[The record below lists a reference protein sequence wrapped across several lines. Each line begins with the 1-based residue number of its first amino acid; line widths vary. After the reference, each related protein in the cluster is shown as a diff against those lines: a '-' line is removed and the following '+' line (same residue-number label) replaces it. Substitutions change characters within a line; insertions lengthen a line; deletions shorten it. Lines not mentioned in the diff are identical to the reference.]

1 MKKSSDPVDVVPDKV
16 VPAADELVR
25 AVVEKIGPLADA
37 AADALAQAAEKA
49 SPLAHAAVEQ
59 VGPLAHTAVER
70 LAPVVQSA
78 AERVGPLTS
87 QAVGKVTPYAQQAAG
102 AVGPLA
108 SQAAERVGPLAQQ
121 AAAVVTPYAVLAKER
136 GLKAGQDAA
145 GRLAPA
151 VGTAVGSARGLSE
164 DVLPKVSAAL
174 AAAAASPLV
183 TDAVDRGRTVV
194 RAAREAD
201 VVAPPPPPAKKKS
214 RWVSTLAL
222 LAAAGGAAYVIAR
235 KLRGDKGSQWQT
247 ARPSAPYVPPAS
259 STTSTTSTTA
269 AATGSGATAAAGS
282 PDVGGA
288 QTADT
293 TELYGTPGGAL
304 ATDESAADAGA
315 ERDVNRVTEN
325 QANADE
331 EVPPVPSSDPQDSEP
346 TGPSAGLPPAE
357 NAGATRGQ
365 SAPADADTSGA
376 SGDVDHGELPVSEA
390 LGSTEEHD
398 TAVGGEAPVSTEDD
412 NEAGV
417 GPDAHPERYSG
428 PGAYVGIE
436 PPEGFTIKG
445 NERSMKYHLPGGTG
459 YARTI
464 AEVWFSSEEA
474 AQEAGFTR
482 AQR

>member
-1 MKKSSDPVDVVPDKV
+1 MKKSSDPVDVGHGLVA
-16 VPAADELVR
+16 PAAEDLVH

-37 AADALAQAAEKA
+37 AAEVLAQAAEKA
-49 SPLAHAAVEQ
+49 SPLAHAAVEHA
-59 VGPLAHTAVER
+59 GPLAHGAAER
-70 LAPVVQSA
+70 LTPVVHSA
-78 AERVGPLTS
+78 AERVAPLTT
-87 QAVGKVTPYAQQAAG
+87 QAVDFVTPYAQQAAG

-108 SQAAERVGPLAQQ
+108 QQAAERVGPFASQ

-145 GRLAPA
+145 VRLAPA
-151 VGTAVGSARGLSE
+151 VGAAAASARELSD
-164 DVLPKVSAAL
+164 DVLPKVGAAL

-183 TDAVDRGRTVV
+183 TDAADRGRALV
-194 RAAREAD
+194 RAARGGELP
-201 VVAPPPPPAKKKS
+201 VPVPPPKKKG
-214 RWVSTLAL
+214 RWIGTLAL

-259 STTSTTSTTA
+259 GSTGPASSGSA
-269 AATGSGATAAAGS
+269 A
-282 PDVGGA
+282 GA

-293 TELYGTPGGAL
+293 TELYGAPAGGL
-304 ATDESAADAGA
+304 ASDDTDTRAEEDLTAVIDAQAD
-315 ERDVNRVTEN
+315 V
-325 QANADE
+325 DE
-331 EVPPVPSSDPQDSEP
+331 GVPS
-346 TGPSAGLPPAE
+346 AE
-357 NAGATRGQ
+357 HAEATRGE
-365 SAPADADTSGA
+365 SAPADADTSGV
-376 SGDVDHGELPVSEA
+376 SGDPGHDAQPVPED
-390 LGSTEEHD
+390 LGSTEQHD
-398 TAVGGEAPVSTEDD
+398 TAIGGVAPVSTEDD

-445 NERSMKYHLPGGTG
+445 NERSMKYHLPGAGG